1 MKKLAKIIGIILAIL
16 IVLGIGL
23 FILLNKTI
31 FMKHPE
37 LSGNPETGK
46 WYDITPQDAKSSDGS
61 SWHGLFNLGKNKNK
75 VIVEASPV
83 PMDVE
88 YAKDIVKSSNIR
100 KEKKNAR
107 I

>member
-1 MKKLAKIIGIILAIL
+1 MKFITFATKNGWKSKIINCKDNEKVDKKV
-16 IVLGIGL
+16 IV
-23 FILLNKTI
+23 
-31 FMKHPE
+31 
-37 LSGNPETGK
+37 
-46 WYDITPQDAKSSDGS
+46 YKSNFG
-61 SWHGLFNLGKNKNK
+61 FNVEDEKNIMPLYIDNKNK

-88 YAKDIVKSSNIR
+88 YAKDIIKSSNIR

>member
-1 MKKLAKIIGIILAIL
+1 MKFITFATKNGWKSKIINLYDNGKYDKKVVVYKSNFAFCVKNEKEILSLYI
-16 IVLGIGL
+16 
-23 FILLNKTI
+23 
-31 FMKHPE
+31 
-37 LSGNPETGK
+37 
-46 WYDITPQDAKSSDGS
+46 D
-61 SWHGLFNLGKNKNK
+61 NKNK

-88 YAKDIVKSSNIR
+88 YAKDIIKSSNLR